1 MIGFNRQNATIL
13 LACFFIFFNQ
23 FSQYWVTG
31 AADLDQSEQLLFS
44 QHWSLGYGAQ
54 PPLYTYIVN
63 TIFFFTGESLLALM
77 ILKAFL
83 LSALMLVVSGIAT
96 QLRFTSVQHFVAV
109 ASFVFIPQF
118 VWESQRDLSHSPM
131 VALLSASLVYVLVAI
146 KNHTSRKLFVA
157 VGLLAALI
165 LLTKYSAVLVLIS
178 LLLSSLLI
186 KEYRKKIYHTPNLFI
201 ALAVFTI
208 IILPHGIWMLS
219 NTEVASG
226 SLYKLKIDG
235 YSPWTGLV
243 DSVIA
248 LIAFL
253 TPLWIFALII
263 LDFRGIRRTVATF
276 TTDHKFLMTNLIVSL
291 LVVFVFVLLSGTQ
304 EIKDRWYQPLMVT
317 FPLFLALFAKDFST
331 KGVKVYIGL
340 VLLFMG
346 LISFALPART
356 ILADSLDKY
365 SRPNFPLIDLGKRI
379 NEDAS
384 KTVILVDDRLIG
396 GNLVLSSNGRIII
409 APENIHLESTTH
421 VNSALVVCKSEKCS
435 DHGISKLLTHF
446 NLNLDEQ
453 TLLVYQSPYRY
464 SDKETYRLYVYT
476 AVNEI

>member
-1 MIGFNRQNATIL
+1 MIGFNRQNTTIL

-23 FSQYWVTG
+23 LSQYWVTG

-44 QHWSLGYGAQ
+44 QYLSLGYGAQ
-54 PPLYTYIVN
+54 PPLYTYLVN
-63 TIFFFTGESLLALM
+63 TIFFFTGKSLLALM

-96 QLRFTSVQHFVAV
+96 QLRFNYVQHFVAV

-131 VALLSASLVYVLVAI
+131 AALLSASLVYVLIAT
-146 KNHTSRKLFVA
+146 KHHTSRKHFV
-157 VGLLAALI
+157 VLGLLAAFLM
-165 LLTKYSAVLVLIS
+165 LTKYSALLVLIS

-186 KEYRKKIYHTPNLFI
+186 HEYRKKILYTPNLFI
-201 ALAVFTI
+201 ALAIFTI
-208 IILPHGIWMLS
+208 IVLPHGIWMLS

-226 SLYKLKIDG
+226 SLHKLKIDG
-235 YSPWTGLV
+235 YSPWLGLV
-243 DSVIA
+243 DSVLA

-263 LDFRGIRRTVATF
+263 FDYKIIGGRVTAF
-276 TTDHKFLMTNLIVSL
+276 TTDHKFLMTNLVISL
-291 LVVFVFVLLSGTQ
+291 LVVFFFVLVSGTQ

-317 FPLFLALFAKDFST
+317 FPLFLALFSKDFST
-331 KGVKVYIGL
+331 KGVKAYLGL

-365 SRPNFPLIDLGKRI
+365 SRPNFPLIELGKRI

-384 KTVILVDDRLIG
+384 QTVILVGERLIG
-396 GNLVLSSNGRIII
+396 GNLVLSSNGRVII
-409 APENIHLESTTH
+409 APENLHLESTTN

-446 NLNLDEQ
+446 NLSLDKS
-453 TLLVYQSPYRY
+453 TLAVYQSTYRY
-464 SDKETYRLYVYT
+464 SDKETYSLYVYT
-476 AVNEI
+476 AVSGI